1 LVTSLGCDSDPIP
14 SCWAICTIGR
24 RSQPN
29 SWSASPT
36 KNVLDDLA
44 VAERRVSLRS

>member
-1 LVTSLGCDSDPIP
+1 MVM
-14 SCWAICTIGR
+14 IGV

-36 KNVLDDLA
+36 KKVFDDLT
-44 VAERRVSLRS
+44 VAESSDSVVL